1 MRQQLSIILSLFLAA
16 TVLFVPSQYA
26 SIVYPLIGILVA
38 LILKSILATI
48 LIFIM
53 NIVIF
58 FKILERTI
66 LITNFN
72 NQLPTLVPTMA
83 VSITESI
90 LIIYLI
96 VLLIINIKRN
106 NIKDSF
112 LASVINILRYYKN
125 ILEDYSTSFRNQLIY
140 VAILTLLLWIL
151 SPHIPPN
158 IIYLYIV
165 SIPLYLFIAP
175 VQDIPLLQVVSSLV
189 FVSSLRYPPLVLLL
203 YYLKDA
209 ETIEVI
215 EMLRNREGAELGQAI
230 AALIESPLVR
240 YRDENIRITRRYS
253 YDWAPLITSILY
265 KISIGVHTNPHI
277 VISGASGSGKSYTAA
292 RIATQIAKSAK
303 SSVIIIDP
311 HGEYKNLLND
321 SIVIDASTSSINPL
335 DLHGKS
341 PRQRAIEITSLI
353 SSLFKLG
360 PLQERLLEDAI
371 LLAYEAKG
379 IIENEP
385 STWRRT
391 PPTLLDVAQILR
403 RIASREKRA
412 YIVAT
417 YVESLA
423 SRVFAKTNISIDT
436 IFGSEKPV
444 IIDLSSI
451 GERSWQSLYIELF
464 LEKLYIAMKER
475 DLAKTVRAVLVIDEA
490 HLVAS
495 KNSRRNIVANMA
507 TELRKYGLALI
518 LITQRLDDLDK
529 SILANTGT
537 KIALRQVEPKLAKYV
552 AESIAVSNNRDEID
566 ILTETLGLLPKGYAV
581 VRDYDINTPLM
592 LRIS

>member
-1 MRQQLSIILSLFLAA
+1 MM
-16 TVLFVPSQYA
+16 
-26 SIVYPLIGILVA
+26 
-38 LILKSILATI
+38 LKSILTTI
-48 LIFIM
+48 LIFII
-53 NIVIF
+53 NIAIF
-58 FKILERTI
+58 LKILEKII

-72 NQLPTLVPTMA
+72 NQLLKIAPAMTIT
-83 VSITESI
+83 ITESI

-96 VLLIINIKRN
+96 ILLIINIKRN

-112 LASVINILRYYKN
+112 LTSIINILKYYKN
-125 ILEDYSTSFRNQLIY
+125 ILKDHSISFRNQLVY
-140 VAILTLLLWIL
+140 AATLTILLWIL
-151 SPHIPPN
+151 SPHIPSN
-158 IIYLYIV
+158 TIYIYII

-175 VQDIPLLQVVSSLV
+175 VQDTTLLQVISSLV

-209 ETIEVI
+209 ETIEIVEI
-215 EMLRNREGAELGQAI
+215 LRGKEGAELGQAI

-240 YRDENIRITRRYS
+240 YRNENILITHRYS
-253 YDWAPLITSILY
+253 YDWAPLIATTPYRIR
-265 KISIGVHTNPHI
+265 ISVHTNPHI
-277 VISGASGSGKSYTAA
+277 IISGASGSGKSYTAA
-292 RIATQIAKSAK
+292 RIATRIAEVTK

-311 HGEYKNLLND
+311 HGEYKNLLNE
-321 SIVIDASTSSINPL
+321 SIVVDASTSSINPL
-335 DLHGKS
+335 DLQGKS

-371 LLAYEAKG
+371 LLAYETRG

-385 STWRRT
+385 STWGRT

-403 RIASREKRA
+403 QIASREKRA
-412 YIVAT
+412 YVVAT

-423 SRVFAKTNISIDT
+423 SRIFTKTSISIDI
-436 IFGSEKPV
+436 IFSSEKPI

-475 DLAKTVRAVLVIDEA
+475 DLAKNIRAVLVIDEA

-495 KNSRRNIVANMA
+495 KNLRRNIVANMA

-529 SILANTGT
+529 SILANIGT

-566 ILTETLGLLPKGYAV
+566 ILTETLGLLPKGYAI

>member
-1 MRQQLSIILSLFLAA
+1 LM
-16 TVLFVPSQYA
+16 
-26 SIVYPLIGILVA
+26 
-38 LILKSILATI
+38 LKSILTTI
-48 LIFIM
+48 LIFII
-53 NIVIF
+53 NIAIF
-58 FKILERTI
+58 LKILEKII

-72 NQLPTLVPTMA
+72 NQLLKIAPAMTIT
-83 VSITESI
+83 ITESI

-96 VLLIINIKRN
+96 ILLIINIKRN

-112 LASVINILRYYKN
+112 LTSIINILKYYKN
-125 ILEDYSTSFRNQLIY
+125 ILKDHSISFRNQLVY
-140 VAILTLLLWIL
+140 AATLTILLWIL
-151 SPHIPPN
+151 SPHIPSN
-158 IIYLYIV
+158 TIYIYII

-175 VQDIPLLQVVSSLV
+175 VQDTTLLQVISSLV

-209 ETIEVI
+209 ETIEIVEI
-215 EMLRNREGAELGQAI
+215 LRSKEGAELGQAI

-240 YRDENIRITRRYS
+240 YRNENILITHRYS
-253 YDWAPLITSILY
+253 YDWAPLIATTPYRIR
-265 KISIGVHTNPHI
+265 ISVHTNPHI
-277 VISGASGSGKSYTAA
+277 IISGASGSGKSYTAA
-292 RIATQIAKSAK
+292 RIATRIAEVTK

-311 HGEYKNLLND
+311 HGEYKNLLNE
-321 SIVIDASTSSINPL
+321 SIVVDASTSSINPL
-335 DLHGKS
+335 DLQGKS

-371 LLAYEAKG
+371 LLAYETRG

-385 STWRRT
+385 STWGRT

-403 RIASREKRA
+403 QIASREKRA
-412 YIVAT
+412 YVVAT

-423 SRVFAKTNISIDT
+423 SRIFTKTSISIDI
-436 IFGSEKPV
+436 IFSSEKPI

-475 DLAKTVRAVLVIDEA
+475 DLAKNIRAVLVIDEA

-495 KNSRRNIVANMA
+495 KNLRRNIVANMA

-529 SILANTGT
+529 SILANIGT

-566 ILTETLGLLPKGYAV
+566 ILTETLGLLPKGYAI